1 LQIHQRKADLIRQ
14 RQEEGVNAEAISN
27 EIYEQATLPARQ
39 FKELL
44 FSRIVDPSSIELLFQ
59 DPIYNQALQR
69 LTPILTSYPVR
80 YTFEQNNIYYDA
92 KANPHG
98 HMMAFY
104 HLVRLFEALTLPI
117 FNCFPLCRTW
127 IHGNATIDS
136 KILCQNILER
146 QWNNGINKMNLWVE
160 IIDMN
165 SAALK
170 PQESDVL
177 RFRETIQIDSMG
189 VTVVKKRQ
197 VGKHQYIGLQNIFVE
212 PEPYIIDLNAQQ
224 HGEITGRCVT
234 IDSGRRDLL
243 YCVHENSI
251 INAPRTYRYTKSCQ
265 NKMEKTKKYRRIYE
279 AVKPQEV
286 QNAEGALVNSR
297 SLDLQ
302 TFEKYLRNRAMVT
315 EFLQRHY
322 TESTTNHLTAHP
334 LHQKLKLSK
343 YIRRQKAS
351 KGMVAKLKSKFGND
365 AIFVVGNYS
374 TPNTRYQE
382 PARGVGFR
390 RLLKKTWILGV
401 FD

>member
-1 LQIHQRKADLIRQ
+1 MSTTGTLVSDDSILSVKSSIDGI
-14 RQEEGVNAEAISN
+14 GWN
-27 EIYEQATLPARQ
+27 EQYRERLEKFIYEQAALPARQ

-98 HMMAFY
+98 LMMAFY
-104 HLVRLFEALTLPI
+104 HLVRLFETLTLPI

-127 IHGNATIDS
+127 IHGYATIDS
-136 KILCQNILER
+136 KILCQNILEH

-160 IIDMN
+160 ILGMN

-170 PQESDVL
+170 PQELHVL
-177 RFRETIQIDSMG
+177 RFRETIQIDSVG
-189 VTVVKKRQ
+189 VAVLKKRQ
-197 VGKHQYIGLQNIFVE
+197 VRKHQCIGLQNIFVE
-212 PEPYIIDLNAQQ
+212 PEPYITDLNAQQ

-243 YCVHENSI
+243 YCVHGNST
-251 INAPRTYRYTKSCQ
+251 INVPRTYRYTKSCQ
-265 NKMEKTKKYRRIYE
+265 NKMEKTKKYHRIYE

-286 QNAEGALVNSR
+286 QNAEGTLVNSR

-302 TFEKYLRNRAMVT
+302 TFEEYLRNRAMTT
-315 EFLQRHY
+315 EFL
-322 TESTTNHLTAHP
+322 
-334 LHQKLKLSK
+334 
-343 YIRRQKAS
+343 RQKS
-351 KGMVAKLKSKFGND
+351 SEDMVAKLKSKFGND

-374 TPNTRYQE
+374 APNTRYQ
-382 PARGVGFR
+382 
-390 RLLKKTWILGV
+390 
-401 FD
+401 